1 MLLMSNNQWK
11 CDKNQDA
18 WIAIG
23 EDCSAE
29 GRVDGLVRSYLD
41 VMPDVLGLQEVSL
54 HMADL
59 MMEKMRAVTLSDGTV
74 AKYEYI
80 SGGDTPIV
88 YRRDLIAL
96 SLLEPILC
104 YRLRYYRNLFPGK

>member
-11 CDKNQDA
+11 CDRNHDA

-29 GRVDGLVRSYLD
+29 ARVGGLVRSYLQ
-41 VMPDVLGLQEVSL
+41 VMPDVIGLQEVSIR
-54 HMADL
+54 MADL
-59 MMEKMRAVTLSDGTV
+59 MMDKMDTVTLPDGTV
-74 AKYEYI
+74 ARYEYI

-88 YRRDLIAL
+88 YRRDKLLLI
-96 SLLEPILC
+96 
-104 YRLRYYRNLFPGK
+104 